1 MKTTDYKILQI
12 NRAVT
17 ALESIERFYFFHNP
31 EAQAIEDVK
40 KMLASKL
47 AQEEL
52 TSYEEEQAEKPWVNP
67 MLMNRIPTRVMK

>member
-1 MKTTDYKILQI
+1 
-12 NRAVT
+12 
-17 ALESIERFYFFHNP
+17 
-31 EAQAIEDVK
+31 
-40 KMLASKL
+40 L